1 MEITLRQIKYFV
13 AVSETGKLSA
23 AASLVNISPSSI
35 TEAIKELESITG
47 VTLIN
52 RHRRGVDLTFE
63 GFRFLQHC
71 HDILSSVS
79 NAEYD
84 LKNSKT
90 KLSGKLTIGVTFTI
104 AGYFLAS
111 HLSRFNRSFPHIE
124 TRIIESSRVNIE
136 EQILRGE
143 IDIAILLVSNTE
155 NGQLKTKLL
164 VSSPRKLWMSMN
176 HPLTQK
182 KQISL
187 QDVSQFPYIQLLVD
201 ETESTHMRYWQRNNA
216 KPQVYFRT
224 ESVEAVRS
232 LVAVGTGVTILSDM
246 VYRPWSLEG
255 KRIEACELVEQIPSM
270 DVGLAWLKKVPPGP
284 CATAFIDFCLME
296 YTSGRPKYSQRP
308 PAKPEVCIVNRS
320 NQP

>member
-84 LKNSKT
+84 LKNSRT
-90 KLSGKLTIGVTFTI
+90 KLSGDLTIGVTFTI

-111 HLSRFNRSFPHIE
+111 HLSRFNRSFPHIK
-124 TRIIESSRVNIE
+124 TRIIESPRVKIE
-136 EQILRGE
+136 EQILNGE
-143 IDIAILLVSNTE
+143 IDIAILLVSNTD
-155 NGQLKTKLL
+155 NDKLRTKLL
-164 VSSPRKLWMSMN
+164 VSSPRKLWVSMN
-176 HPLTQK
+176 HPLTRK
-182 KQISL
+182 AEISL
-187 QDVSQFPYIQLLVD
+187 QDVSRYPYIQLLVD
-201 ETESTHMRYWQRNNA
+201 EAEHTHMRYWEKYNA
-216 KPQVYFRT
+216 RPRVYFRT

-232 LVAVGTGVTILSDM
+232 LVAVGTGVSILSDM

-255 KRIEACELVEQIPSM
+255 KRIEAVELVEKIPSM
-270 DVGLAWLKKVPPGP
+270 DVGLAWSGEKNIDP
-284 CATAFIDFCLME
+284 CTTAFIDFCLME
-296 YTSGRPKYSQRP
+296 HTSGRHR
-308 PAKPEVCIVNRS
+308 
-320 NQP
+320 